1 MASWANMVRGT
12 TIPQEFITPKKS
24 RKPKNNSNK
33 SEIKL
38 KEDNITKIYE
48 CLSENNDLFVTKF
61 YDKRHNKPSIVFSFD
76 EDVKNGYIFQNKI
89 TIHFAYIN
97 RPYRRQMNNGR
108 YLSQIHFKGNY
119 RDKSTWI
126 NIYTNEEGIN
136 YSFNKNVENRLSDDE
151 LDKFYSLFDY
161 FMGCMIKLYKKNEEN
176 FY

>member
-1 MASWANMVRGT
+1 MSWANMVRGKT
-12 TIPQEFITPKKS
+12 TPQEFTTPKKS
-24 RKPKNNSNK
+24 RKPRNNINRSNFK
-33 SEIKL
+33 FK
-38 KEDNITKIYE
+38 KDTITKICE
-48 CLSENNDLFVTKF
+48 CLSENSDLFVAKF
-61 YDKRHNKPSIVFSFD
+61 HDRRHNKPSIVFSFN
-76 EDVKNGYIFQNKI
+76 EDVNNGYILQNKF

-136 YSFNKNVENRLSDDE
+136 YSFNKNVENKLSDDE

-161 FMGCMIKLYKKNEEN
+161 FMDCMERLYKKNEEN